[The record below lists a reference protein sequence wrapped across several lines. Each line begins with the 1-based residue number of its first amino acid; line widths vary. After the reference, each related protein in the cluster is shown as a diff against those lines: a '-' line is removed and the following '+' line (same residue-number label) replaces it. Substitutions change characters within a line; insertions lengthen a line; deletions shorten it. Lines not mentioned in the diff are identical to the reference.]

1 MTRNVKYVIVV
12 ESKRFKT
19 IIKIEKMESC
29 FFEVTIKKKAI
40 LGSIIIV
47 SIILI
52 FIIKNKNTLNIN
64 IIDNNI
70 MNNEFSQTLDS
81 ITDEISEKIKSYI
94 ENHLGEFGYE
104 IDGAYDFRTSVYYTN
119 ILYILNGGNDIGLR

>member
-1 MTRNVKYVIVV
+1 M
-12 ESKRFKT
+12 
-19 IIKIEKMESC
+19 

-40 LGSIIIV
+40 LESIIIV

-52 FIIKNKNTLNIN
+52 FIIKNKNTPNIN

-81 ITDEISEKIKSYI
+81 ITDEISEKIKSHI

-104 IDGAYDFRTSVYYTN
+104 IDGAYDFRTSAYYTN